1 MTLEGLAPSLDE
13 VSRFIDALVKV
24 EIFRRVRLDHTQEKE
39 IDGRP
44 MREYRILFEI
54 DPEADI
60 RETRSIAGV
69 VATETEDGR

>member
-1 MTLEGLAPSLDE
+1 
-13 VSRFIDALVKV
+13 
-24 EIFRRVRLDHTQEKE
+24 VRLDHTQEKE

-69 VATETEDGR
+69 AATETEDGR